1 MKMMILMKLLKNH
14 PKATQMVSRL
24 LQNHFGLYEQQV
36 ASRTGGFLAGS
47 ELTLGRVFIRVQE
60 EKKGACECF
69 GWQEFID
76 ENSEVASDLWHLQKF
91 WGELCCTLVIV

>member
-36 ASRTGGFLAGS
+36 ASRTGGFLVGS
-47 ELTLGRVFIRVQE
+47 RQEVNSLLDVFFIRVQE
-60 EKKGACECF
+60 EKGCMR
-69 GWQEFID
+69 
-76 ENSEVASDLWHLQKF
+76 VF
-91 WGELCCTLVIV
+91 WMARIY

>member
-47 ELTLGRVFIRVQE
+47 RQEVNSLLDVFLSVFKKKKRCMRVFWMARIY
-60 EKKGACECF
+60 
-69 GWQEFID
+69 
-76 ENSEVASDLWHLQKF
+76 
-91 WGELCCTLVIV
+91 